1 MLPKLEVRKETE
13 AGKAGKES
21 WLEKARIE
29 PTALALQ
36 TLPFGPWKIV
46 YSGEWLGFKTSV
58 FENSEHVLL
67 LVAFDK
73 TGGALVL
80 MKKVFLLEGNDV
92 ELLNFLNSQKRVL
105 TIIEKTSKIGRFK
118 YLLLETDPAYSTS
131 IIHELPALL
140 RAQKSFL
147 DAVGKALEEIA
158 KTYGAKATDFAHA
171 PTQAIELFL
180 GDPFQALAL
189 KPSTATITATRA
201 LETRKQT
208 FEEPRATIGI
218 NANRELVQLSIR
230 ALRKSMIIGETRE
243 KQLHLMHLLAE
254 AALENNVSCF
264 ILATT
269 NAWNGLSDA
278 NPDKSLYETFHL
290 STQPHGY
297 PLKKF
302 AQGEG
307 LYVNLKKIDALNF
320 TQSFALYEE
329 AGETISKAFNNATTL
344 DDLITNVKTLSEKES
359 PTTAKSKA
367 LRVLHLIRKE
377 APLLFGEDKLKRLEN
392 AFARAREKNIATANV
407 IGLSNETRAVREL
420 VARSIV
426 AGLSEA
432 LGESEVGSLDALVL
446 VEDDYSKLSVG
457 LKKELIKLADA
468 GIGAG
473 VVFRASHAAD
483 ALEFPQTSL
492 FELVGAE
499 VVLTEGSVKTRFAP
513 RPAFSKCSEFQ
524 QVLPQVL
531 QPVRA
536 MQAQAQQAR
545 QGQQGLE
552 GLVARVE
559 KESVEKKKGVE
570 LVGGKRVEGEAV
582 EGKREKPL
590 PFSAFFKRRA

>member
-1 MLPKLEVRKETE
+1 MLPKREVVREKE
-13 AGKAGKES
+13 AGKES
-21 WLEKARIE
+21 ELGKARTE
-29 PTALALQ
+29 ATALVLQ
-36 TLPFGPWKIV
+36 ALPFGPWKIV

-58 FENSEHVLL
+58 FENSEHALL
-67 LVAFDK
+67 LIAFDN

-105 TIIEKTSKIGRFK
+105 TVVEKTSKIGRFK
-118 YLLLETDPAYSTS
+118 YLLLETEPAYSTA
-131 IIHELPALL
+131 IVREHPALL

-158 KTYGAKATDFAHA
+158 KTYGAKATDFARA
-171 PTQAIELFL
+171 PAQAIELFL

-189 KPSTATITATRA
+189 KPGVATVAASRA
-201 LETRKQT
+201 LQT
-208 FEEPRATIGI
+208 KREIAEEARATIGV
-218 NANRELVQLSIR
+218 NASRELVQIPVR
-230 ALRKSMIIGETRE
+230 ALRKTMIIGETRE

-254 AALENNVSCF
+254 AALENGVSCF
-264 ILATT
+264 ILAST

-290 STQPHGY
+290 SAQPHGF

-307 LYVNLKKIDALNF
+307 LYVNLKKIDALDF

-329 AGETISKAFNNATTL
+329 AGEAISKAFNNAVSL
-344 DDLITNVKTLSEKES
+344 DDLNTNVKTLGEKES
-359 PTTAKSKA
+359 LATAKSKA
-367 LRVLHLIRKE
+367 LRVLYLIRKE

-392 AFARAREKNIATANV
+392 AFTRAREKNIAIANV
-407 IGLSNETRAVREL
+407 FDLSNESRAVREL

-426 AGLSEA
+426 TGLAGA
-432 LGESEVGSLDALVL
+432 LEESETDSLDALVL
-446 VEDDYSKLSVG
+446 VENDYSELSAG

-468 GIGAG
+468 GVGAG

-483 ALEFPQTSL
+483 ALEFPQTCS

-513 RPAFSKCSEFQ
+513 RPAYSKCSEFPR
-524 QVLPQVL
+524 VLP
-531 QPVRA
+531 PTRA
-536 MQAQAQQAR
+536 TQAEQAQQEQRAP
-545 QGQQGLE
+545 
-552 GLVARVE
+552 VARVE
-559 KESVEKKKGVE
+559 KESEEKNIGVE
-570 LVGGKRVEGEAV
+570 LVEGKTV

-590 PFSAFFKRRA
+590 PFSAFFKRKA